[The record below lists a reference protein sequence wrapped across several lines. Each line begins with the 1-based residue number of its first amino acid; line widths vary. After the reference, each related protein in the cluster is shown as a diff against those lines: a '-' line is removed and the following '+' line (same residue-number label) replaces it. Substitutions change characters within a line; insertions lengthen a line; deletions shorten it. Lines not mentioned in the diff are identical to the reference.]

1 MNPGFEQL
9 QSYPFEKLAA
19 LKKAGSPVSGKPLI
33 DLSLGEPKHKTPDFI
48 LKALTEH
55 LNLTAMYPSTR
66 GMEELRETIAKWLTK
81 RFSLP
86 ARSLGAGQV
95 LPVNGTREALFAI
108 AQCVVNRNKSEP
120 LVVIPNPFY
129 QIYEGAALLAGATPY
144 YVNMT
149 GENEFQPDF
158 SSIGNDVWR
167 RCELLYLC
175 SPNNPTGAITRLEI
189 LEQLLDYAE
198 RYDFVIAADEC
209 YSEIYP
215 DEDNP
220 PLGLLEA
227 AAKLGQDDYRH
238 CIAFHSLSKRSN
250 VPGLRSGFVA
260 GDADIINAFY
270 TYRTYHG
277 GAMPLYVQR
286 ASRAAWSDETHVLD
300 NRNLYREKFAAV
312 LAILQPVLDVSEPE
326 AGFYLWPR
334 VPIND
339 VDFARSLYLEQNLL
353 VLPGRFLSRPVA
365 GSDPGAN
372 RLRIALTAPL
382 PRCIEAAERMAE
394 FIRKPT

>member
-9 QSYPFEKLAA
+9 QPYPFEKLAA
-19 LKKAGSPVSGKPLI
+19 LKKAGTPVSGKPLI

-48 LKALTEH
+48 LEALTETSEPDRSVSLH
-55 LNLTAMYPSTR
+55 PGHGRTAR
-66 GMEELRETIAKWLTK
+66 TIAGWLTK

-86 ARSLGAGQV
+86 ARSLTAGQV

-108 AQCVVNRNKSEP
+108 SQSIVDRNKADP

-129 QIYEGAALLAGATPY
+129 QIYEGAALLAGATPW
-144 YVNMT
+144 YVNMAEED
-149 GENEFQPDF
+149 GFQPDF
-158 SSIGNDVWR
+158 SSIGKDVWQ

-227 AAKLGQDDYRH
+227 AAKLGRDDYRH
-238 CIAFHSLSKRSN
+238 CIVFHSLSKRSN

-277 GAMPLYVQR
+277 GAMPLHVQR
-286 ASRAAWSDETHVLD
+286 ASSAAWSDETHVLD

-334 VPIND
+334 LPEND
-339 VDFARSLYLEQNLL
+339 VDFARQLYLQQNLL
-353 VLPGRFLSRPVA
+353 VLPGRFS
-365 GSDPGAN
+365 
-372 RLRIALTAPL
+372 IASGHRQG
-382 PRCIEAAERMAE
+382 PRGKQAAYS
-394 FIRKPT
+394 P

>member
-9 QSYPFEKLAA
+9 QPYPFEKLAA
-19 LKKAGSPVSGKPLI
+19 LKKAGTPVPGKPLI
-33 DLSLGEPKHKTPDFI
+33 DLSLGEPKHETPDFI
-48 LKALTEH
+48 LETLTE
-55 LNLTAMYPSTR
+55 NVGLTAVYPSTR
-66 GMEELRETIAKWLTK
+66 GMEELRETIAEWLTK

-86 ARSLGAGQV
+86 ASSLTADQV

-108 AQCVVNRNKSEP
+108 AQSVVGRNRAEP
-120 LVVIPNPFY
+120 LVVLPNPFY
-129 QIYEGAALLAGATPY
+129 QIYEGAALLAGAAPC
-144 YVNMT
+144 YVNMAEED
-149 GENEFQPDF
+149 GYQPDF
-158 SSIGNDVWR
+158 SGIGNNVWQ

-175 SPNNPTGAITRLEI
+175 SPNNPTGAVTRLET
-189 LEQLLDYAE
+189 LELLLDYAE
-198 RYDFVIAADEC
+198 RYDFIIAADEC

-227 AAKLGQDDYRH
+227 ATKLGRDDYRR
-238 CIAFHSLSKRSN
+238 CIVFHSLSKRSN

-260 GDADIINAFY
+260 GDAAVIDAFY
-270 TYRTYHG
+270 TYRTYLG
-277 GAMPLYVQR
+277 GAMPLHVQR
-286 ASRAAWSDETHVLD
+286 ASHAAWSDEAHVLD

-312 LAILQPVLDVSEPE
+312 LAILQPVLDVGEPE

-334 VPIND
+334 IPVND

-353 VLPGRFLSRPVA
+353 VLPGRFLSRPAA
-365 GSDPGAN
+365 GTDPGAN

-382 PRCIEAAERMAE
+382 ARCIEAAERMAE

>member
-9 QSYPFEKLAA
+9 QPYPFEKLAT
-19 LKKAGSPVSGKPLI
+19 LKKAGTPVSGKPLI
-33 DLSLGEPKHKTPDFI
+33 DLSLGEPKHETPDFI
-48 LKALTEH
+48 LEALTEH
-55 LNLTAMYPSTR
+55 LNLTAVYPSTR
-66 GMEELRETIAKWLTK
+66 GMEELRETIAGWLTK

-108 AQCVVNRNKSEP
+108 AQCVVDRNKTEP
-120 LVVIPNPFY
+120 LVVLPNPFY
-129 QIYEGAALLAGATPY
+129 QIYEGAALLAGATPH
-144 YVNMT
+144 YVNVS
-149 GENEFQPDF
+149 GENGFQPDF

-227 AAKLGQDDYRH
+227 AAKLGRDDYRH
-238 CIAFHSLSKRSN
+238 CIVFHSLSKRSN

-260 GDADIINAFY
+260 GDANIINAFY

-286 ASRAAWSDETHVLD
+286 ASSAAWSDETHVLD

-312 LAILQPVLDVSEPE
+312 LAILQPVLDVSEPQ
-326 AGFYLWPR
+326 AGFYLWPGI
-334 VPIND
+334 PIND

-353 VLPGRFLSRPVA
+353 VLPGRFLSRPAA
-365 GSDPGAN
+365 GRDPGGN

-394 FIRKPT
+394 YIRKPT

>member
-19 LKKAGSPVSGKPLI
+19 LKKAGSLVSGKPLI

-48 LKALTEH
+48 LKALTEN
-55 LNLTAMYPSTR
+55 LNLTAVYPSTR
-66 GMEELRETIAKWLTK
+66 GMEKLRETIAGWLTK

-149 GENEFQPDF
+149 GENEVQPDF

-175 SPNNPTGAITRLEI
+175 SPNNPTGAITRLET

-198 RYDFVIAADEC
+198 RYNFIIAADEC

-220 PLGLLEA
+220 P
-227 AAKLGQDDYRH
+227 
-238 CIAFHSLSKRSN
+238 
-250 VPGLRSGFVA
+250 
-260 GDADIINAFY
+260 
-270 TYRTYHG
+270 
-277 GAMPLYVQR
+277 
-286 ASRAAWSDETHVLD
+286 
-300 NRNLYREKFAAV
+300 
-312 LAILQPVLDVSEPE
+312 
-326 AGFYLWPR
+326 
-334 VPIND
+334 
-339 VDFARSLYLEQNLL
+339 
-353 VLPGRFLSRPVA
+353 
-365 GSDPGAN
+365 PGA
-372 RLRIALTAPL
+372 A
-382 PRCIEAAERMAE
+382 
-394 FIRKPT
+394 